1 MKGIALWQWGV
12 NPIGLGS
19 CLLAIYGII
28 DVEGSVLLPVT
39 TLC

>member
-1 MKGIALWQWGV
+1 MKGIALLQWEV
-12 NPIGLGS
+12 NPIGSGS
-19 CLLAIYGII
+19 CLMAVYGII